1 MNWKFKPLTDVE
13 KDNAA
18 LRTTIVQ
25 LRHQLKTKQGYV
37 QRLQV
42 LLCSRL
48 QTIDELNGKLDQLR
62 HQNRRLDAENEH
74 LVEMVRLSPDPL

>member
-1 MNWKFKPLTDVE
+1 MNWKFKPLNEVE

-25 LRHQLKTKQGYV
+25 LRHQLKTKQGHV

-48 QTIDELNGKLDQLR
+48 QKIDELTGEVDQLR

-74 LVEMVRLSPDPL
+74 LCEMVRLSPDPL